1 MVDLTSTNSTPE
13 SPKSSRAQEP
23 IHLRRHRDLP
33 HHMMWALAT
42 LSGCLNGAAFVF
54 YGPLSF
60 IANLPLLFALRSA
73 RSGLQALALGAWVG
87 ALGGFH
93 IFGVLNYGWWIFW
106 AFSLYTASQMTI
118 FGGVIYYFR
127 RRLGPHQSALTRLI
141 YELLVPCLIWT
152 LTEWVRTVGPV
163 ALPASYVGC
172 IADIPWLAPLL
183 GWAQVMG
190 GLGVSAL
197 IALVPSAL
205 FICLTLHE
213 RPIERVAIKT
223 EDVPK
228 AQRLK
233 EGGDDAEPLDYSEV
247 RQRASRLAVG
257 MMGIITVLGL
267 SLWGFLSPPPI
278 EGEPIKLAGVQGG
291 FTNQVYESSLIDP
304 ALSVEIIETY
314 EALNARAQEAQVD
327 LIVWAESVIRVPLIS
342 NNPKLRARLLPQN
355 DSDPWLIGGILH
367 TEPDG
372 RRYNMAISAAAPNMI
387 KGRYIKVK
395 TVPGIEKEF
404 VQGKRWEPLA
414 TRWGPIG
421 VLICFE
427 AIYPQAGREL
437 VSLGAR
443 LILVLSN
450 DAGFGETPI
459 SHHMTNRAAVRAVET
474 GRWLLRVGQAGVTTL
489 FDPRGRAHGRLPAF
503 KADVLYG
510 EAQLRSEVT
519 TYVRFGLSWLWV
531 FVLLLAWPP
540 LWFEGRSIYTWWMAR
555 RGMSVTPPA
564 PPEESPVMSPSRLS
578 FWAMRARRGVRWLKT
593 RALSQKLMNKKNT
606 PPRDPPEDDP
616 YS

>member
-1 MVDLTSTNSTPE
+1 
-13 SPKSSRAQEP
+13 
-23 IHLRRHRDLP
+23 
-33 HHMMWALAT
+33 MWALAT

-60 IANLPLLFALRSA
+60 LANLPLLFALRSA
-73 RSGLQALALGAWVG
+73 RSPLQATALGAWVG

-106 AFSLYTASQMTI
+106 AFSLYTASQMMV
-118 FGGVIYYFR
+118 FGATIYYFR
-127 RRLGPHQSALTRLI
+127 RRLGPRQGHFTRLI

-152 LTEWVRTVGPV
+152 LTEWARTVGPV

-172 IADIPWLAPLL
+172 IADINWLTPLL

-197 IALVPSAL
+197 IALVPSAI
-205 FICLTLHE
+205 FMCLTLRE
-213 RPIERVAIKT
+213 QPTKQKVTKTGDIPKSQRP
-223 EDVPK
+223 
-228 AQRLK
+228 K
-233 EGGDDAEPLDYSEV
+233 EGGDQEEPLDYSEL
-247 RQRASRLAVG
+247 RMRANRLIVG
-257 MMGIITVLGL
+257 MSGIIIVLGL
-267 SLWGFLSPPPI
+267 SLWGFLDPPPT

-291 FTNQVYESSLIDP
+291 FTNQVYEASLIDP
-304 ALSVEIIETY
+304 ALSVDIIETY
-314 EALNARAQEAQVD
+314 EALNAQAKEAQVD

-342 NNPKLRARLLPQN
+342 NNTALRERLLPQKE
-355 DSDPWLIGGILH
+355 SDPWLIGGILH

-395 TVPGIEKEF
+395 TVPGVEMEF
-404 VQGKRWEPLA
+404 VQGKKWEPLA

-489 FDPRGRAHGRLPAF
+489 FDPRGKAHGRLPSF

-510 EAQLRSEVT
+510 EAQLRSDVT
-519 TYVRFGLSWLWV
+519 PYVRFGLTWLWA
-531 FVLLLAWPP
+531 FVVILGWPMLWSEVWSLLGWWRGKSLAPQP
-540 LWFEGRSIYTWWMAR
+540 QESAVM
-555 RGMSVTPPA
+555 TP
-564 PPEESPVMSPSRLS
+564 SKIN
-578 FWAMRARRGVRWLKT
+578 FWSMRARRGMRWIKDQVIS
-593 RALSQKLMNKKNT
+593 RSGRSKEK
-606 PPRDPPEDDP
+606 PPEPPEDDP
-616 YS
+616 YR